1 MPPRRRG
8 TSRGPSGADIL
19 PYYGTAMAQ
28 LVETGKQSK
37 EASPPGG
44 APSRASTRDGLRIDR
59 NGVWFHNG
67 LPFRRPALV
76 KLFSTVLKRA
86 PGGGYLLET
95 PVERVE
101 IEVEDAPF
109 VAVEMQVEGEGRQ
122 RQVRF
127 RTNIDEWVALG
138 PAHPLRLGER
148 PYLLVRPGIEAAVL
162 RAPWYELAELA
173 EETESGYGVWSG
185 GEFFDLGARDDDA

>member
-1 MPPRRRG
+1 
-8 TSRGPSGADIL
+8 
-19 PYYGTAMAQ
+19 MAQ
-28 LVETGKQSK
+28 HVEISK
-37 EASPPGG
+37 HLKDRPPPGG
-44 APSRASTRDGLRIDR
+44 ARPRASTHDGLRIDR
-59 NGVWFHNG
+59 DGVWFHNG

-76 KLFSTVLKRA
+76 KLFSTVLKRG
-86 PGGGYLLET
+86 PEGGYLLET

-109 VAVEMQVEGEGRQ
+109 VAVEIEAEGEGRQ
-122 RQVRF
+122 QQVRF

-138 PAHPLRLGER
+138 PGHPLRIAER

-173 EETESGYGVWSG
+173 EETGSGYGVWSG
-185 GEFFDLGARDDDA
+185 GEMFDLGALGDDP

>member
-1 MPPRRRG
+1 MARNLQTCEDSTGARPR
-8 TSRGPSGADIL
+8 AL
-19 PYYGTAMAQ
+19 M
-28 LVETGKQSK
+28 
-37 EASPPGG
+37 
-44 APSRASTRDGLRIDR
+44 RDGMRIDR
-59 NGVWFHNG
+59 DGVWFHNG

-76 KLFSTVLKRA
+76 KLFSTVLKRT
-86 PGGGYLLET
+86 PDGGYLLET

-109 VAVEMQVEGEGRQ
+109 VAVEMQAEGEGR
-122 RQVRF
+122 RQQIRF

-138 PAHPLRLGER
+138 PAHPLRLGAR

-173 EETESGYGVWSG
+173 EETGSGYGVWSG
-185 GEFFDLGARDDDA
+185 GAFFHLGARDDDS

>member
-1 MPPRRRG
+1 MARNLQTCEDSTDAAPRA
-8 TSRGPSGADIL
+8 S
-19 PYYGTAMAQ
+19 AQ
-28 LVETGKQSK
+28 DARQR
-37 EASPPGG
+37 AS
-44 APSRASTRDGLRIDR
+44 AQDARQRASTQEARQRAFAHGGLRIDR
-59 NGVWFHNG
+59 DGVWFHNG

-76 KLFSTVLKRA
+76 RLFSTVLKRA
-86 PGGGYLLET
+86 PDGGYMLET
-95 PVERVE
+95 PAERVG

-109 VAVEMQVEGEGRQ
+109 VAVEMQAEGEGRG

-138 PAHPLRLGER
+138 PAHPLRLGAR

-173 EETESGYGVWSG
+173 EEAESGYGVWSG
-185 GEFFDLGARDDDA
+185 GAFFHLGALDDDP

>member
-1 MPPRRRG
+1 MARNLQNCADS
-8 TSRGPSGADIL
+8 TGA
-19 PYYGTAMAQ
+19 P
-28 LVETGKQSK
+28 
-37 EASPPGG
+37 PPG
-44 APSRASTRDGLRIDR
+44 RGLRIDR
-59 NGVWFHNG
+59 HGVWFHNG

-86 PGGGYLLET
+86 PDGGYLLET
-95 PVERVE
+95 PVERVG

-109 VAVEMQVEGEGRQ
+109 VAVEMQADGEGRQ
-122 RQVRF
+122 QQIRF

-138 PAHPLRLGER
+138 PAHPLRLGAR

-185 GEFFDLGARDDDA
+185 GHFFDLGALDNDT

>member
-1 MPPRRRG
+1 M
-8 TSRGPSGADIL
+8 

-28 LVETGKQSK
+28 HVEIGKYS
-37 EASPPGG
+37 GG
-44 APSRASTRDGLRIDR
+44 EPRPRAPMHHGLRIDR
-59 NGVWFHNG
+59 DGVWFHNG

-76 KLFSTVLKRA
+76 RLFSTVLKRA
-86 PGGGYLLET
+86 PDGRYLLET

-109 VAVEMQVEGEGRQ
+109 VAVEMQAEGEGRRQ
-122 RQVRF
+122 QVRF

-138 PAHPLRLGER
+138 PDHPLRIAGR

-173 EETESGYGVWSG
+173 EETDSGYVVWSG
-185 GEFFDLGARDDDA
+185 GRMFDLGALDDEA

>member
-1 MPPRRRG
+1 MFDAAPAG
-8 TSRGPSGADIL
+8 KGRGPSGADIL
-19 PYYGTAMAQ
+19 PYYGTAMARNLQ
-28 LVETGKQSK
+28 TCEDSTD
-37 EASPPGG
+37 ARPHAPMRGG
-44 APSRASTRDGLRIDR
+44 MRIDR
-59 NGVWFHNG
+59 DGVWFHNG

-76 KLFSTVLKRA
+76 KLFSTVLKRG
-86 PGGGYLLET
+86 PDGGYLLET

-109 VAVEMQVEGEGRQ
+109 VAVEMQAEGEGRRQ
-122 RQVRF
+122 QVRF

-138 PAHPLRLGER
+138 PGHPLRLGAR

-185 GEFFDLGARDDDA
+185 GAFFGLGARDDDS

>member
-1 MPPRRRG
+1 MPPRPRREG
-8 TSRGPSGADIL
+8 CGPSGAGVL
-19 PYYGTAMAQ
+19 PYYGTAMARH
-28 LVETGKQSK
+28 VEIGKDLK
-37 EASPPGG
+37 NGF
-44 APSRASTRDGLRIDR
+44 RIDR
-59 NGVWFHNG
+59 NGIWFHNG

-76 KLFSTVLKRA
+76 RLFGTVLKRG
-86 PGGGYLLET
+86 PNGGYLLET

-109 VAVEMQVEGEGRQ
+109 VAVEMQAEGEGRL

-127 RTNIDEWVALG
+127 RTNIDEWVPLG
-138 PAHPLRLGER
+138 PGHPLRLAER

-173 EETESGYGVWSG
+173 EEMDTGYVVWSG
-185 GEFFDLGARDDDA
+185 GEMFDLGALDDDA

>member
-1 MPPRRRG
+1 MTRHVEIGKYSMDPPPHDAR
-8 TSRGPSGADIL
+8 
-19 PYYGTAMAQ
+19 
-28 LVETGKQSK
+28 E
-37 EASPPGG
+37 
-44 APSRASTRDGLRIDR
+44 RASTHDARGRASTDARGRGSTYGGLRIDR

-76 KLFSTVLKRA
+76 RLFSTVLKRG
-86 PGGGYLLET
+86 PDGGYLLET

-109 VAVEMQVEGEGRQ
+109 VAVEMQAEGEGRQ
-122 RQVRF
+122 QQIRF
-127 RTNIDEWVALG
+127 RTNIDEWVPLG
-138 PAHPLRLGER
+138 SGHPLRLAER

-173 EETESGYGVWSG
+173 EEMDTGYVVWSG
-185 GEFFDLGARDDDA
+185 GEMFDLGALDDDA

>member
-1 MPPRRRG
+1 
-8 TSRGPSGADIL
+8 
-19 PYYGTAMAQ
+19 MAQ
-28 LVETGKQSK
+28 HVEIGKHLP
-37 EASPPGG
+37 AAPPQ
-44 APSRASTRDGLRIDR
+44 DGLRIDR

-76 KLFSTVLKRA
+76 RLFSTVLKRG
-86 PGGGYLLET
+86 PDGGYLLET
-95 PVERVE
+95 PVERVG

-109 VAVEMQVEGEGRQ
+109 VAVEMQAEGEGRQ

-138 PAHPLRLGER
+138 PEHPLRVAGR

-173 EETESGYGVWSG
+173 EETESGYAVWSG
-185 GEFFDLGARDDDA
+185 GEMFDLGTLGDDA

>member
-1 MPPRRRG
+1 M
-8 TSRGPSGADIL
+8 

-28 LVETGKQSK
+28 HVEIGKYSGDEPRLRAPAQ
-37 EASPPGG
+37 GG
-44 APSRASTRDGLRIDR
+44 LGIDR
-59 NGVWFHNG
+59 DGVWFHNG

-76 KLFSTVLKRA
+76 RLFSTVLKRA
-86 PGGGYLLET
+86 PDGRYLLET

-109 VAVEMQVEGEGRQ
+109 VAVEMQAEGEGRQ
-122 RQVRF
+122 QQVRF

-138 PAHPLRLGER
+138 PDHPLRIAGR

-173 EETESGYGVWSG
+173 EETDSGYVVWSG
-185 GEFFDLGARDDDA
+185 GRMFDLGALDDEA